1 MHNSENNRMQHVIL
15 CGGSGTR
22 LWPLSNRQTP
32 KQLLP
37 IFEGKSLLQLT
48 YLRNRPACKGVLAI
62 AGAAQADL
70 IASQLV
76 DEGAALRCISEP
88 VGRNTAA
95 AIAIAAFVSAP
106 DDILLITPSDHL
118 IGTPDRYEAAIA
130 AAQQLAEEGYIV
142 TFGLKPTYPE
152 TGFGYIHH
160 HGNEVLRFVEKPDA
174 ATAIFMLGNG
184 DYLWNSGIFCAKASV
199 MLDELLL
206 HSPAIYHA
214 ASRAAGELVRTGAIS
229 REAMTAIPSDSI
241 DYAVMEKTSRVKV
254 VPSDMEWSDVGSYE
268 ALTQALTEQFRYS
281 NDQAVYIDS
290 NPQNSTVIGTGKL
303 VALVGVD
310 NMVVVDTPGALLI
323 MQKGK
328 GQVIKQLHNWVAEN
342 RPELL

>member
-1 MHNSENNRMQHVIL
+1 MHKPENTRMQHVIL

-37 IFEGKSLLQLT
+37 LFEEKSLLQLT
-48 YLRNRPACKGVLAI
+48 YLRNRSACKGVLAI
-62 AGAAQADL
+62 AGAEQAETIAGQL
-70 IASQLV
+70 I
-76 DEGAALRCISEP
+76 DEGASLRCIAEP

-106 DDILLITPSDHL
+106 GDILLITPSDHL
-118 IGTPDRYEAAIA
+118 IGTPDRYAAA
-130 AAQQLAEEGYIV
+130 LREAQQLAEADNVV
-142 TFGLKPTYPE
+142 TFGLKPTWPE

-160 HGNEVLRFVEKPDA
+160 EGSNVLRFVEKPDP
-174 ATAIFMLGNG
+174 ATAAFMLESG
-184 DYLWNSGIFCAKASV
+184 DYLWNSGIFCVKASV
-199 MLDELLL
+199 MLDELQH

-214 ASRAAGELVRTGAIS
+214 ASRAAAELVRTGSIS
-229 REAMTAIPSDSI
+229 REAMIAIPSDSI
-241 DYAVMEKTSRVKV
+241 DYAVMEKSERVKV

-268 ALTQALTEQFRYS
+268 ALTQALTQQFQYS
-281 NDQAVYIDS
+281 NDQAVFIGSD
-290 NPQNSTVIGTGKL
+290 PQNSTVIGKSKL
-303 VALVGVD
+303 VALVGVE

-328 GQVIKQLHNWVAEN
+328 GQDIKKLHNWVAEN